1 MFRDGIGADFMIE
14 NETARDRELLRR
26 AHCWEV
32 IGDGTAQVRL
42 LVARLREIEQIAS
55 DPAFE
60 SDAMNWAFQLARVPM
75 PEEDEPCPV

>member
-1 MFRDGIGADFMIE
+1 M
-14 NETARDRELLRR
+14 RR

-60 SDAMNWAFQLARVPM
+60 SDAMDWILRLARVPL
-75 PEEDEPCPV
+75 PEAGPCPVCPGFLPRGERWIERKRCKKIK